1 MTRLQLFSYRVVSC
15 LTVFCLIL
23 IVVTDLSSR
32 ETKSTLKDVEYATVD
47 EHSLKLDF
55 HFPEVTKDSPLVVWI
70 HGGGWRKGDKANCY
84 VKWLTAEGYTVA
96 SIAYR
101 LTSTAVFPAQLHDC
115 KGALRWLR
123 ANADKY
129 GYDAERIAV
138 TGSSAGGHLAALL
151 GTTNGYKALEGNVG
165 GNLDQS
171 SAVQAIVDYYGP
183 TDFPRRIKTQP
194 HKTLE
199 KNSVVYDLLGGP
211 ADEKIELAK
220 LASSVTHV
228 TADDPPLLIIHGM
241 KDNTVLIGQS
251 ESLKAKYE
259 ALGIPVALHVLPD
272 GKHGGMEFY
281 MKPYSGLVCDFLD
294 KHIRK

>member
-1 MTRLQLFSYRVVSC
+1 MYKRQ
-15 LTVFCLIL
+15 
-23 IVVTDLSSR
+23 
-32 ETKSTLKDVEYATVD
+32 
-47 EHSLKLDF
+47 
-55 HFPEVTKDSPLVVWI
+55 
-70 HGGGWRKGDKANCY
+70 
-84 VKWLTAEGYTVA
+84 
-96 SIAYR
+96 
-101 LTSTAVFPAQLHDC
+101 
-115 KGALRWLR
+115 RWLR

-151 GTTNGYKALEGNVG
+151 GTTNGYKELEGNVG

-171 SAVQAIVDYYGP
+171 SVVQAIVDYYGP

-194 HKTLE
+194 HKTIE